1 MAKHNWSRIRSAYVT
16 GEMSQREVA
25 KKYGVSESQLAVR
38 ASNEG
43 WVQMRRE
50 HRRKVEEKARQKAA
64 EKKASAMA
72 AQLVD
77 IGTASENLAAL
88 INEISADANKL
99 RVGRTKKPD
108 TKAIRNLTGS
118 LRDLVDVLRDV
129 YELPTLQDKQKGERG
144 DGADE
149 VRVFFD
155 EDEEEE
161 DDGGGGDPH
170 SETESKAAAVPSV
183 EG

>member
-1 MAKHNWSRIRSAYVT
+1 MARHNWSKIRTAYVT
-16 GEMSQREVA
+16 GAMSQREVA

-43 WVQMRRE
+43 WSQQRKD

-64 EKKASAMA
+64 ERKAESMA
-72 AQLVD
+72 EQLVD
-77 IGTASENLAAL
+77 IGMASKNLAAL
-88 INEISADANKL
+88 INEISEETKNL

-118 LRDLVDVLRDV
+118 LKDLVDVLRDV
-129 YELPTLQDKQKGERG
+129 YELPDLHDKQKGQRG
-144 DGADE
+144 DGAQE
-149 VRVFFD
+149 VHVVFD
-155 EDEEEE
+155 TDEEEE
-161 DDGGGGDPH
+161 TDGGGDDQNPAAE
-170 SETESKAAAVPSV
+170 SETAAVPAV

>member
-1 MAKHNWSRIRSAYVT
+1 MAKHNWSKIKSTYVT

-43 WVQMRRE
+43 WVQLRRE
-50 HRRKVEEKARQKAA
+50 HRRKVEEKAKQKAV
-64 EKKASAMA
+64 ERKSEMMA

-77 IGTASENLAAL
+77 IGTAGENLAAL
-88 INEISADANKL
+88 IAEISTETRSL
-99 RVGRTKKPD
+99 RIGRTKKAD

-118 LRDLVDVLRDV
+118 LKDLVDVLRDV
-129 YELPTLQDKQKGERG
+129 YELPDLRDKQKENHGN
-144 DGADE
+144 GAQE
-149 VRVFFD
+149 VRVVFD

-161 DDGGGGDPH
+161 DGLDEETGDR
-170 SETESKAAAVPSV
+170 ERTENDPENERHA
-183 EG
+183 

>member
-1 MAKHNWSRIRSAYVT
+1 MARHNWSKIKSTYVT

-43 WVQMRRE
+43 WVQLRRE
-50 HRRKVEEKARQKAA
+50 HRRKVEEKAKQKAV
-64 EKKASAMA
+64 ERKSEMMA

-77 IGTASENLAAL
+77 IGTAGENLAAL
-88 INEISADANKL
+88 IAEISTETRSL
-99 RVGRTKKPD
+99 RIGRTKKAD

-118 LRDLVDVLRDV
+118 LKDLVDVLRDV
-129 YELPTLQDKQKGERG
+129 YELPDLRDKQNENHGN
-144 DGADE
+144 GAQE
-149 VRVFFD
+149 VRVVFD

-161 DDGGGGDPH
+161 DEDGGGDTD
-170 SETESKAAAVPSV
+170 SETESEAAAVP
-183 EG
+183 EEQA